1 MDGRTRFCD
10 KWQMT
15 TQSVQAGPSGKAAT
29 VTRRV
34 GPSRGA
40 SRDRTETP
48 RQKASFTFMLY
59 LPSHFSWEG
68 TPWIVTK
75 SLLQWGGMPGRL
87 QEWFQWVQAPAPGA
101 LPKWLEV
108 LRGFPEA
115 CREALHR
122 DPGSLEA
129 WAGWLDSS
137 GVDTF
142 LGSVVSDAWV
152 RTWQKAWLR
161 VWVEAARRLLVS
173 ASWTDRTFPRGLP
186 QDLHEF
192 YRQRFPDLPDFS
204 WEGFWEDLVQ
214 CPLGTRTSVR
224 RRAGSVFPVVF
235 RGESVLPVRYEAGVL
250 EGWDRGEVFPD
261 PMQVLVRPMKE
272 DFLGAMKEAAEAAG
286 LRESVRVRVV
296 PVNPHGENNL
306 VLWGLEGPSG
316 GGALYVALRSLRGGL
331 VPDSRLAITFAVR
344 GGEPQPVGELDV
356 KARGC
361 ARSGLS
367 ELMVAEDYTPPSDVG
382 LSVVRIRDL
391 GEAEVHA
398 LGLARGVRAYLE
410 GLRER
415 LDRTPW
421 RDPEGR
427 LIAVTRIAVPI
438 RVLKKV
444 IRARVR
450 REAGEAEPP
459 EPVARPRRP
468 VDPEVARYYEEPVEY
483 EESRESVLWEREMGQ
498 VRRGVILGA
507 PGGGKTFLTQ
517 WTALRL
523 AEESLKGLDEGTP
536 LEDLP
541 LPVHVEL
548 PRLAKHLGG
557 APEEALGA
565 CLAEAFPAE
574 GREAAL
580 RRVLDLLRDRDKGW
594 LLLDAWDQ
602 VPEGERGALREWLR
616 AVEGWRCRVV
626 LTCRTARYD
635 RQELPWREAPEYEL
649 EPLGE
654 EGIRQLFE
662 RWFGDGRGRSLW
674 EAVRGNPSLV
684 EACRSPLVASLT
696 CLVHQEGGLRSGF
709 RRGDLYDGA
718 LRLLLRRG
726 WGRLGRGGSNVDL
739 ARRLGVLREAAW
751 ELFRVRPEVNDFG
764 QSEAEEAIRGA
775 LESLRYGRLD
785 VDELMGEWLEAGIVL
800 EAGWERGEMR
810 LAFLHRSFVEYLAGL
825 ALARRLER
833 DWDKW
838 ADFVDRKAWHPAW
851 REALVFT
858 GWALKEEVL
867 KRLVDLLAD
876 SKRDDHFRH
885 RLGLALRILAERA

>member
-1 MDGRTRFCD
+1 M
-10 KWQMT
+10 
-15 TQSVQAGPSGKAAT
+15 A
-29 VTRRV
+29 
-34 GPSRGA
+34 
-40 SRDRTETP
+40 
-48 RQKASFTFMLY
+48 
-59 LPSHFSWEG
+59 
-68 TPWIVTK
+68 
-75 SLLQWGGMPGRL
+75 GRL

-122 DPGSLEA
+122 DPGSLKA
-129 WAGWLDSS
+129 WARWLDSAD
-137 GVDTF
+137 VDAFFRRAVQT
-142 LGSVVSDAWV
+142 GSVVSDAWV

-173 ASWTDRTFPRGLP
+173 ASWTDRTFQKELP

-204 WEGFWEDLVQ
+204 WEGFWEDLVR
-214 CPLGTRTSVR
+214 CLLGTRTSGR
-224 RRAGSVFPVVF
+224 RRSGSVFPVVF
-235 RGESVLPVRYEAGVL
+235 RGESALPVRYEAEVL

-272 DFLGAMKEAAEAAG
+272 DFLGAMKEAAQAAG

-316 GGALYVALRSLRGGL
+316 GGALYVALRSLREGL
-331 VPDSRLAITFAVR
+331 VPDSGLAITFAVR
-344 GGEPQPVGELDV
+344 GGEPQPVGQLDV

-361 ARSGLS
+361 DRSGLS
-367 ELMVAEDYTPPSDVG
+367 ELMVAEDYTPPSDVR

-391 GEAEVHA
+391 REAEVHA

-421 RDPEGR
+421 RDLGDPEGR

-450 REAGEAEPP
+450 REAGEAELP
-459 EPVARPRRP
+459 EPVARPRRY
-468 VDPEVARYYEEPVEY
+468 VDPEVARYYEEPAEY
-483 EESRESVLWEREMGQ
+483 EESRESVLWEWEMGQ

-574 GREAAL
+574 GGEAAL
-580 RRVLDLLRDRDKGW
+580 RRVLALLRDRDKGW
-594 LLLDAWDQ
+594 LILDAWDQ
-602 VPEGERGALREWLR
+602 VPEGERGALREWLG

-626 LTCRTARYD
+626 LTCRTARYN
-635 RQELPWREAPEYEL
+635 RHGLPWREAPEYEL

-654 EGIRQLFE
+654 AGIRQLFE

-696 CLVHQEGGLRSGF
+696 CLVHQEGGLRMGF

-718 LRLLLRRG
+718 LRLLLQQEWRQLKRDDLDEEDLEQ
-726 WGRLGRGGSNVDL
+726 RLD
-739 ARRLGVLREAAW
+739 VLREAAW
-751 ELFRVRPEVNDFG
+751 KLFRVRPEVNDFG
-764 QSEAEEAIRGA
+764 RSETREAVRGA
-775 LESLRYGRLD
+775 LESLGYDRLG
-785 VDELMGEWLEAGIVL
+785 VDELMREWREAGIL
-800 EAGWERGEMR
+800 LKAGPERGEMR

-838 ADFVDRKAWHPAW
+838 AEFVDRKAWHPAW

-867 KRLVDLLAD
+867 KRLVGLLAD
-876 SKRDDHFRH
+876 PKRDDHFRH